1 MIHLSVCDETAA
13 SRKTSATSVPK
24 TNGTTKNLSPG
35 AQLSDSQIPQI
46 DSDRSSSLSSDSVFT
61 GCILAPFRGVELRHA
76 MVFEGVH
83 LVYDAPALPSPTT
96 DSVAKG
102 RLNFRSCF
110 MLTKISLLLSVVC
123 IMVLIGCAKTGNTNG
138 NTGTTANT
146 NKATNTAAAQKIGV
160 PECDEFI
167 AAYDACVS
175 SKVPESARAQ
185 YKTAIEQWRTSWS
198 KLAAN
203 PNTKATLAAACKQS
217 AESARASMKSY
228 GCTF

>member
-1 MIHLSVCDETAA
+1 MLV
-13 SRKTSATSVPK
+13 K
-24 TNGTTKNLSPG
+24 
-35 AQLSDSQIPQI
+35 
-46 DSDRSSSLSSDSVFT
+46 
-61 GCILAPFRGVELRHA
+61 ILL
-76 MVFEGVH
+76 
-83 LVYDAPALPSPTT
+83 
-96 DSVAKG
+96 
-102 RLNFRSCF
+102 C
-110 MLTKISLLLSVVC
+110 VVC
-123 IMVLIGCAKTGNTNG
+123 TIVLIGCTKTEPVNNSSATSN
-138 NTGTTANT
+138 A
-146 NKATNTAAAQKIGV
+146 NKAATAAASPATATTAPAGEKIGV

-185 YKTAIEQWRTSWS
+185 YKTAIEQWRSSWS